1 MRIDP
6 SKWRF
11 EGRRLQGPHDF
22 IIQKDPLVLDIPA
35 QQSQARVMEQ
45 PTKQTTG
52 APDELIAELRA
63 LLIKRQQE
71 RSLMDRIIML
81 VESWRDGQGR

>member
-1 MRIDP
+1 
-6 SKWRF
+6 
-11 EGRRLQGPHDF
+11 
-22 IIQKDPLVLDIPA
+22 
-35 QQSQARVMEQ
+35 MEQ